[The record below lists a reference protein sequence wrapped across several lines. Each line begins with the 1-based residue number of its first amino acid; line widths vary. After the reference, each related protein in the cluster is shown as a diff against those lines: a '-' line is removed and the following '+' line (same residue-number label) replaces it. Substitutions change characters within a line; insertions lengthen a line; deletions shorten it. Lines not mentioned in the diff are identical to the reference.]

1 MFDRLLQ
8 LLEGREVPAATPSE
22 DDLRLAVAALLVE
35 AARMDR
41 SFGDEERNAVLD
53 LLSRR
58 FGLSGS
64 ELSALVERADVRVSD
79 TVQYFPFTHNINQLM
94 SAAEKVEV
102 IEMLWRVAY
111 ADGAL
116 DPHEDQLIRQIAG
129 LIHVPDRERMLAR
142 KRVLEGLQAPGS

>member
-1 MFDRLLQ
+1 MLDRLLR
-8 LLEGREVPAATPSE
+8 LLEGREAPVAAPSG

-35 AARMDR
+35 AARMDQ
-41 SFGDEERNAVLD
+41 SFGEEERAAVAA

-58 FGLSGS
+58 FELSGPA
-64 ELSALVERADVRVSD
+64 LSTLLERADVRVRD
-79 TVQYFPFTHNINQLM
+79 TVQYFPFTHNINQMM
-94 SAAEKVEV
+94 SAAEKAEV

-111 ADGAL
+111 ADGTL

-142 KRVLEGLQAPGS
+142 KRALEGW